1 MAIRSTTAER
11 LEQLRATARTNPFE
25 VVLWLSPLAVV
36 TFLYSAQR
44 VSLVSVTLLTAG
56 LIGVGLVVLASRHPI
71 GALTSLLVLVP
82 FQTMLLSL
90 VYRFGLPASL
100 VRPLSSWKELVGLG
114 VLIAAART
122 RTRDRR
128 TLDRIDVIALSYVAL
143 VAAYALV
150 PRFFVTTAPLDD
162 AVRANAFRFNAAFV
176 LLFLAARH
184 LDLTPEARGRLL
196 RVALVVGTVVAA
208 LGLVEFASPGWWNDI
223 AIRQVQVTKYL
234 VEVTGGTPRDVHSI
248 LTYTPFGGTQLLR
261 IGSVLFSPLTVGFF
275 MVGGYAVACERVV
288 MDRARG
294 VTVLALAVLTSAI
307 VLTQTRSAILAMIVV
322 TLLALRPRAGRAS
335 VGRARFSLLLVL
347 LVVIAIPLA
356 LSSGLSQR
364 ITGANSSN
372 DTSSQDH
379 VNSLQEAVTQIVNH
393 PLGTGLGTSGSTSV
407 RYEVSNS
414 TITENF
420 YLQAGVETGVLA
432 LVLFLAFTL
441 VVLERLG
448 RVAARSTEADVHAA
462 HGALVGLA
470 VAALF
475 LHVWQELAVSWTMWI
490 LAGIAVAVERSHD
503 DSSVADRNQA
513 SNRRPIPLA
522 R

>member
-1 MAIRSTTAER
+1 MAIRSTTADRIDE
-11 LEQLRATARTNPFE
+11 LRARARANPLE
-25 VVLWLSPLAVV
+25 VVLWLSPLVV
-36 TFLYSAQR
+36 VAFLYTVQR
-44 VSLVSVTLLTAG
+44 VSLVSITMLTAG
-56 LIGVGLVVLASRHPI
+56 LVGVGLVVLASRHPA
-71 GALTSLLVLVP
+71 GALTALLVVVP
-82 FQTMLLSL
+82 FQTVLLSL
-90 VYRFGLPASL
+90 VYRFGVPASV

-122 RTRDRR
+122 RRR
-128 TLDRIDVIALSYVAL
+128 EGRRLDRIDVIALGYVAL

-150 PRFFVTTAPLDD
+150 PRLFVTTAPLDD

-184 LDLTPEARGRLL
+184 LDLTRQARARLL
-196 RVALVVGTVVAA
+196 QVALVTATIVAA

-261 IGSVLFSPLTVGFF
+261 VGSVLFSPLTVGFF

-294 VTVLALAVLTSAI
+294 LTVLALAILTSAI
-307 VLTQTRSAILAMIVV
+307 VLTQTRSAILAMVVV
-322 TLLALRPRAGRAS
+322 TLLALRPRAGRAG
-335 VGRARFSLLLVL
+335 VGRARFSLLLVV

-364 ITGANSSN
+364 ITGANSAD
-372 DTSSQDH
+372 DTSSQNH
-379 VNSLQEAVTQIVNH
+379 VNSLHDAATQIAEH

-407 RYEVSNS
+407 RYEVPNS

-420 YLQAGVETGVLA
+420 YLQVGVETGVLA
-432 LVLFLAFTL
+432 GVLFGALTIVAIA
-441 VVLERLG
+441 RLG

-462 HGALVGLA
+462 HGALLGLA

-490 LAGIAVAVERSHD
+490 LAGIALAVERTQD
-503 DSSVADRNQA
+503 DSDTADRSHA
-513 SNRRPIPLA
+513 SNRSPMSLA